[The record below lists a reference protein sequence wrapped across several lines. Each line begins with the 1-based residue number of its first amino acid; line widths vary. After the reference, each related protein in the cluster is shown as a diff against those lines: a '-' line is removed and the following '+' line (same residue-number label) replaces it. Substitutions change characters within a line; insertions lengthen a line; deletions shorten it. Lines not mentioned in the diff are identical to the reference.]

1 MIAFMVVQAV
11 VSTGEVYYVG
21 FLGADALAGVA
32 VSYPLVMLM
41 TTMSAGGMGGG
52 MASAVARALG
62 AGRTDEARR
71 LVVHALVIAVAM
83 GILFTVG
90 VLLRWQ
96 AAVPAAGGGGGLAR
110 DGLDLRSDRVRRRG
124 HVLVVQCA
132 RERLPGGRRHGHA
145 GDRRHGRRR
154 A

>member
-1 MIAFMVVQAV
+1 MVTIVNQLLDGTASDRTAVLEEKDGPPHRKPKLRSASDRTRVLLTAPILPTLLRLAAPMIAFMVVQAV

-62 AGRTDEARR
+62 GRASERGQTARR
-71 LVVHALVIAVAM
+71 AL
-83 GILFTVG
+83 T
-90 VLLRWQ
+90 
-96 AAVPAAGGGGGLAR
+96 
-110 DGLDLRSDRVRRRG
+110 
-124 HVLVVQCA
+124 
-132 RERLPGGRRHGHA
+132 
-145 GDRRHGRRR
+145 GDRGGDGGHLHGRRAAGR
-154 A
+154 